1 MGVVARAKIRQAL
14 AQGQAIPSSWATDK
28 QGRPTTDPKEALAGF
43 LMAIG
48 GHKGYG
54 LALVVDLLA
63 GLLSGASYLTRVS
76 SWVDNPEAPQDLGH
90 FFLLI
95 EIGRASCRERVCQ
108 YV

>member
-1 MGVVARAKIRQAL
+1 MSVVARAKIRQAL

-54 LALVVDLLA
+54 LALVVALLA
-63 GLLSGASYLTRVS
+63 GLLSGALYLTLVR
-76 SWVDNPEAPQDLGH
+76 SWG
-90 FFLLI
+90 
-95 EIGRASCRERVCQ
+95 IGSASGRERVGADWL
-108 YV
+108 VSGGARS